1 MFQPSEIQ
9 GVVEV
14 FELLEIKSEF
24 WGGKPSTEVS
34 AEQPEETTN
43 KEAEEKTSWTSKPS
57 GQEETVVE
65 ENVEANR
72 PSVKECTSVS
82 VSYSEST
89 SRVCDA
95 PSAVKREVEVD
106 MDICSE
112 EEPVSDK
119 TRRRS
124 SSSLLPVNLS
134 LSNPDNKEHSNLNSP
149 VSDRDSRVGRILS
162 YYYQLQVSTQR
173 IKPSVADLV
182 LKGGGEDPPAWLVV
196 REGFHGLHL
205 KICDKKRLNRCSGKL
220 ENFNIAILC

>member
-1 MFQPSEIQ
+1 MFQPTEIQ

-24 WGGKPSTEVS
+24 WGGKPSTELS

-57 GQEETVVE
+57 GQEEKVLE
-65 ENVEANR
+65 ENLETNR
-72 PSVKECTSVS
+72 PSVKECASAG

-106 MDICSE
+106 MDVCSE
-112 EEPVSDK
+112 EEPISDK

-149 VSDRDSRVGRILS
+149 VSDRDSRVGRIK
-162 YYYQLQVSTQR
+162 V
-173 IKPSVADLV
+173 I
-182 LKGGGEDPPAWLVV
+182 
-196 REGFHGLHL
+196 
-205 KICDKKRLNRCSGKL
+205 IIRCR
-220 ENFNIAILC
+220 